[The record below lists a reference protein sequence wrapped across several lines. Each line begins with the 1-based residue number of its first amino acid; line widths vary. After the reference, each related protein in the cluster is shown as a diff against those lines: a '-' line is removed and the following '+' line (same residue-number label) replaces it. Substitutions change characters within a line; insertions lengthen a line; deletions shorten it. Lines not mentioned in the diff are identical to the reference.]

1 MPIVVELVTLPAEPL
16 AGDTV
21 RWQASIV
28 NTGAEPVRV
37 PERSVTELQVDA
49 FRMDPNVGYGR
60 GYGGVSTQA
69 GSIEWRTIAAG
80 ERVVVEGVAC
90 ERCDSGTWSVA
101 VVAPRWVVTEM
112 AADQVLPELPAGGT
126 FTVTSRVQPVTDG
139 LGATARARY
148 AGDAI
153 VVDVKL
159 KNTSGEAMWVPQT
172 GWWHT
177 SCGWTYSLGDGSGG
191 GGGSVGGVD
200 NWTPLRED
208 RAVVLPPGGIARFS
222 QRCEADLPP
231 AKSATVTLTMR
242 PNGEIDPIGATDAL
256 RAFSGTLEIT
266 APVTLRGQ

>member
-21 RWQASIV
+21 RWQASVV
-28 NTGAEPVRV
+28 NTGAEPLRV
-37 PERSVTELQVDA
+37 PERSLTELQVDA

-60 GYGGVSTQA
+60 GYGSVATQA
-69 GSIEWRTIAAG
+69 DALAWRTIAPG
-80 ERVVVEGVAC
+80 ERVTVEGVAC
-90 ERCDSGTWSVA
+90 ERCDSGTWSIA
-101 VVAPRWVVTEM
+101 VVAPRWTVV
-112 AADQVLPELPAGGT
+112 ADRAPDQVLPELPVGGT
-126 FTVTSRVQPVTDG
+126 FTVTSRVQPVSDG
-139 LGATARARY
+139 LTATARARD

-159 KNTSGEAMWVPQT
+159 ENTSGEAMWVPQA

-177 SCGWTYSLGDGSGG
+177 SCGWTYLVGDGIGG

-208 RAVVLPPGGIARFS
+208 RAVVLPPGGTARFS
-222 QRCEADLPP
+222 QRCEADLPA
-231 AKSATVTLTMR
+231 AKSATVTLTLR

-266 APVTLRGQ
+266 APVALR